1 MNSYKIRQIF
11 LNDES
16 DAFNEFLKIGA
27 TNAGSKIMSAK
38 FVNIAIRID
47 GIDNKA
53 ANILKQE
60 MLVRNGDVV
69 TSRDALYSSDGKTN
83 VIVFGTRKNIES
95 MIEKIKL
102 QPFGLKNLAT
112 ELTNFLNNVDN
123 NTNILKI
130 GKKEFNL
137 KEKVLIMGIV
147 NVTPDSFFDGGKYYD
162 IEAAYKRVD
171 QIFSEGA
178 DIIDVGGMSTRP
190 GSDPVS
196 IEEELRRVIPVI
208 KYIKNNYDILVS
220 IDTYRS
226 QVASEAINCGAEI
239 VNDISGLNFD
249 KNLVKV
255 VADTNSCLIL
265 MHIKGTP
272 KDMQKNPYYDDVI
285 DEIYNFLKNQSD
297 IALNNGVKK
306 DNIIVDPGIGFGK
319 TFEHNLII
327 LKKLANF
334 KSLGYPILIGAS
346 RKTFTGVLMNLPP
359 EERLESSLA
368 AATISVLNGA
378 NILRVHDVKE
388 TIKAISLAKAI
399 QNI

>member
-1 MNSYKIRQIF
+1 MNIYKIRQIF
-11 LNDES
+11 LNDET

-388 TIKAISLAKAI
+388 TIKAISLAKAV

>member
-1 MNSYKIRQIF
+1 MNIYKIRQIF
-11 LNDES
+11 LNDET

-162 IEAAYKRVD
+162 IEDAYKRVD

-388 TIKAISLAKAI
+388 TIKAISLAKAV

>member
-297 IALNNGVKK
+297 IALNNGAKK